1 MNKKNIGAALSVVAA
16 VTAGATVYASTINN
30 LESDKNTKAMI
41 TPYYTDSANDYY
53 SLVQS
58 DYTNDLKNTTIAN
71 EKRVVLNTNDTKEE
85 VAEIERKAQEIAKT
99 TIYVHSQNE
108 ADASDKYEIE
118 EVEEVADSEDVAIDD
133 TETSETAETEEELVV
148 YDDRNLD
155 DVLEL
160 IDEEEELEVKET
172 EVAEVNYL
180 DQAEENTEANT
191 EENTEVEATKAHEEE
206 IEATEE
212 VEESLYTEQFVNT
225 EALNMRSSK
234 STEEGSNIVRTIKAG
249 DKVSGS
255 IEGEWLKTNEGYV
268 KLAFLSEAYPQELV
282 DSINARNEE
291 VAEAETVTEEAPI
304 EEVTTNETAVEE
316 VAPVAE
322 AAPAEEVEETNQV
335 AEEVEEIKGQA
346 FTGWVYNTQVL
357 NVRDRAKTGNIIG
370 TLNKGNKVTGEL
382 IDGWVKIDFNGSVA
396 YVSSAYLTTTETSE
410 EVAETTEKVEQV
422 KYEEDLAVTEEAA
435 PAPVQNGNGQ
445 QAASIAS
452 QYAGH
457 PYVWGSSNP
466 AVGFDCSGLVV
477 NAYRQLGVSL
487 PHSSA
492 AQFSTGYAVNS
503 SNLQAGDLV
512 FFSIRGGGIDH
523 VGIVTSS
530 DGTFIHAST
539 PQSGVKYDNVF
550 NNYYQNKFQGAR
562 RIF

>member
-1 MNKKNIGAALSVVAA
+1 MNKKNIGAALSLVAA

-41 TPYYTDSANDYY
+41 APHYTDSVTDYY

-58 DYTNDLKNTTIAN
+58 DYTKDLKNTAIAN
-71 EKRVVLNTNDTKEE
+71 EKRLVLNTKETKEE

-99 TIYVHSQNE
+99 TIYVHSQQE
-108 ADASDKYEIE
+108 AESSDDYEAE
-118 EVEEVADSEDVAIDD
+118 EVEEAL
-133 TETSETAETEEELVV
+133 ETSVESAEDAEESKASETEELVV
-148 YDDRNLD
+148 YDDTNLD
-155 DVLEL
+155 DALRL
-160 IDEEEELEVKET
+160 INDGQELEVSAT
-172 EVAEVNYL
+172 ELSEINYL
-180 DQAEENTEANT
+180 DQADPSEEAEPVETEAY
-191 EENTEVEATKAHEEE
+191 EEE
-206 IEATEE
+206 IAEE
-212 VEESLYTEQFVNT
+212 VYTEQFVNT
-225 EALNMRSSK
+225 EALNLRSSK
-234 STEEGSNIVRTIKAG
+234 SIEDGSNIVRTLEAG
-249 DKVSGS
+249 DKVTGT

-268 KLAFLSEAYPQELV
+268 KLVYLSEFYPQALV
-282 DSINARNEE
+282 DSIKARQ
-291 VAEAETVTEEAPI
+291 EAAI
-304 EEVTTNETAVEE
+304 EEVEQAPVEETIVEE
-316 VAPVAE
+316 VAPVVE
-322 AAPAEEVEETNQV
+322 EVSETVVEEVAPAVEEVSETV
-335 AEEVEEIKGQA
+335 VEEEVVDEVKGQA
-346 FTGWVYNTQVL
+346 FTGWVYNTPVL
-357 NVRDRAKTGNIIG
+357 NVRDKARNGNIIG

-382 IDGWVKIDFNGSVA
+382 IDGWVKTDFNGSVA
-396 YVSSAYLTTTETSE
+396 YVSAAYLSTTELVE
-410 EVAETTEKVEQV
+410 EVVETTEEVEQV
-422 KYEEDLAVTEEAA
+422 KYEEDLNVIEEATPA
-435 PAPVQNGNGQ
+435 PAVNGNGQ

-452 QYAGH
+452 QFAGH

-492 AQFSTGYAVNS
+492 AQFNTGYAVNS

-512 FFSIRGGGIDH
+512 FFSIKGGGIDH